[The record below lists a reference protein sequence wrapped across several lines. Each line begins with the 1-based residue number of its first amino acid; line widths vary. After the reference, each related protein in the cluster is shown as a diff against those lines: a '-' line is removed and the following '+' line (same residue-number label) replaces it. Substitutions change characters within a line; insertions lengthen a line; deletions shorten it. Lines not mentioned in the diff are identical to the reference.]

1 MKKLLLTFA
10 TLMSLSTVQTQA
22 QTILEEDFETGA
34 TASQASPIAKGQGW
48 TTVNSYSGSNYRYNW
63 FNEYRDPTGQSGPTI
78 SGAGC
83 ASCDAPI
90 TGADG
95 AGPREEILLTP
106 ELNLN
111 DTYELQF
118 TWVVSP
124 MNSNDNSKYDL
135 QVRVVEEGGNP
146 ATAETD
152 SIPLRTSI
160 DWHMDRE

>member
-10 TLMSLSTVQTQA
+10 ALMSLSTVQTQA

-34 TASQASPIAKGQGW
+34 TASQASPIAKGEGW

-63 FNEYRDPTGQSGPTI
+63 FNEYRDPTGQTGPTI

-106 ELNLN
+106 ELNLIME
-111 DTYELQF
+111 DVDIFGTKKDK
-118 TWVVSP
+118 WA
-124 MNSNDNSKYDL
+124 
-135 QVRVVEEGGNP
+135 VEE
-146 ATAETD
+146 E
-152 SIPLRTSI
+152 
-160 DWHMDRE
+160 EEE